1 MTRGTTPTH
10 IFTLPIF
17 AANIVK
23 LRITYT
29 QGQTVILEKT
39 ESDVERSGKTIKYTL
54 TQEETLRFNSKNGV
68 NVQVRVLTSDN
79 TALASP
85 IKKLS
90 VSEVLNEEVL
100 Q

>member
-17 AANIVK
+17 ASNIDK
-23 LRITYT
+23 LRITYS
-29 QGQTVILEKT
+29 QNQDIILEKT
-39 ESDVERSGKTIKYTL
+39 EADIERSGKTIRYTL
-54 TQEETLRFNSKNGV
+54 TQEETLKFNAKTSV
-68 NVQVRVLTSDN
+68 NIQVRVLTTDN
-79 TALASP
+79 MALASP

-100 Q
+100 R

>member
-17 AANIVK
+17 ASNIDK
-23 LRITYT
+23 LRITYS
-29 QGQTVILEKT
+29 QDQDIILEKT
-39 ESDVERSGKTIKYTL
+39 EADIERSGKTIRYTL
-54 TQEETLRFNSKNGV
+54 TQEETLKFRAKSSV
-68 NVQVRVLTSDN
+68 NIQVRVLTTDN
-79 TALASP
+79 MALASP

-100 Q
+100 R